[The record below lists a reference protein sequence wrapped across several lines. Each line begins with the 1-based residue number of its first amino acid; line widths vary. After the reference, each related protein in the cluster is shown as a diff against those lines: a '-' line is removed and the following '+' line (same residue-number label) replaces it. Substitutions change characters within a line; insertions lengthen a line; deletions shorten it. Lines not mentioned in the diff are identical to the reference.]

1 MYQLFEKGLKDYEVE
16 INIVKIMRQV
26 RFNKAVIAQIIK
38 EGILEKKMDKHMF
51 DNKSIHLTSLRR
63 SISRRSSSLM
73 ESDDSVD
80 LSDDDDSA
88 PHNKDLK
95 LA

>member
-1 MYQLFEKGLKDYEVE
+1 MYQLFEKGLKNYEAE

-26 RFNKAVIAQIIK
+26 RFNKAVIQQIID

-51 DNKSIHLTSLRR
+51 DNKSIHLTSLRS
-63 SISRRSSSLM
+63 SISRRSSTLV

-80 LSDDDDSA
+80 LSDDDSEA
-88 PHNKDLK
+88 PHTKELK